1 MTDNVCCWC
10 QMIYQALGIIMRAS
24 CAKFQFDPFVSRKLG
39 WRNGRKLAI
48 TWVQGMTYSARY
60 TIRAFGTKRE
70 TKGSN

>member
-1 MTDNVCCWC
+1 MLLAIPGFGDR
-10 QMIYQALGIIMRAS
+10 GSSS
-24 CAKFQFDPFVSRKLG
+24 CAPHARNFNLTLLSLVWYRKLG
-39 WRNGRKLAI
+39 WCNGRKLAI